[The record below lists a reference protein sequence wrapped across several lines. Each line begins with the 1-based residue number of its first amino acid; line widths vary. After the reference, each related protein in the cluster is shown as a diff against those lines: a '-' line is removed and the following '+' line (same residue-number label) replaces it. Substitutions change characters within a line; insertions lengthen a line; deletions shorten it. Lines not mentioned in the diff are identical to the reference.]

1 MLLRE
6 ELQEHRPH
14 PRVIPIGERLKELP
28 VRDSRVV
35 EGLCVGGAG
44 VRQRHQRLTEGAR
57 PGQRSDE
64 SGLLQALSHH
74 EYFLKK
80 NYFEYS

>member
-1 MLLRE
+1 MFLWE

-14 PRVIPIGERLKELP
+14 PRVFSVGERLKELP
-28 VRDSRVV
+28 VRDGRVV

-44 VRQRHQRLTEGAR
+44 VRQRHQRLTEGAG

-74 EYFLKK
+74 EYFLKIIH
-80 NYFEYS
+80 